1 MTHNKLKAWLCLKS
15 APELGPKGTLELLQ
29 HYPNPED
36 YVGQPAHTLYQDTII
51 KQCTKEHLS
60 KAALSPELLRSL
72 DLGDKLQIDYVCYG
86 DADYP
91 VQLKCIDDPP
101 LILYYR
107 GDLHKALSGLSLSVV
122 GTRRPT
128 AYGVAM
134 CQKLLK
140 PLCLKGVTIIS
151 GLAMGIDTTA
161 HLMALE
167 GGSQTVAVMASGLD
181 TIYPP
186 MNKALSERIVG
197 CGALVSEYEAGSKM
211 ERWNFPN
218 RNRIVSA
225 LATAVLVVEG
235 PVDSGAMLTAN
246 FARQQGKPLYALPG
260 NINNRNAQG
269 PNQLI
274 RSGAILLNSEQ
285 DLVID
290 LGLDSPDSEQQ
301 EIFPQLTEDE
311 QAIYDILA
319 QAQQDISFDEF
330 IIKTGHSFGKL
341 SVLLLNLELKG
352 LIAKSSG
359 NSFIKI

>member
-1 MTHNKLKAWLCLKS
+1 MTHDKLINWLCLKS
-15 APELGPKGTLELLQ
+15 APDLGPKGTLELLSR
-29 HYPNPED
+29 YPNPEEFI
-36 YVGQPAHTLYQDTII
+36 GRAEHALYQDDKL
-51 KQCTKEHLS
+51 KQTTKEHLINAILPDE
-60 KAALSPELLRSL
+60 KLRSL
-72 DLGDKLQIDYVCYG
+72 ELIDKHQISNTFYG

-91 VQLKCIDDPP
+91 SQLYCLDDPP

-107 GDLHKALSGLSLSVV
+107 GDFHQALSGISLAVV
-122 GTRRPT
+122 GTRRPS

-134 CQKLLK
+134 CEKLLK
-140 PLCLKGVTIIS
+140 PLCEKGVSIIS

-161 HLMALE
+161 HQAALKAK
-167 GGSQTVAVMASGLD
+167 SKTIAVLASGLE

-186 MNKALSERIVG
+186 MNRTLSEKIVEN
-197 CGALVSEYEAGSKM
+197 GALFSEYDPGSKM

-225 LATAVLVVEG
+225 LANAVLVVEG
-235 PVDSGAMLTAN
+235 PIDSGAMLTAN

-269 PNQLI
+269 PNLLI
-274 RSGAILLNSEQ
+274 RNGAIIVCSAQ
-285 DLVID
+285 DLLTD
-290 LGLDSPDSEQQ
+290 FALNDSTPLQQ
-301 EIFPQLTEDE
+301 EIFTQLSAEE
-311 QAIYDILA
+311 QSIYDLLA
-319 QAQQDISFDEF
+319 QTQQELSFDEF